1 VVEYASGNHFAWST
15 IMNTRSRKTWTTT
28 LLCSAMALSPIAVQA
43 SGFALLE
50 QSASR
55 LSTAFAG
62 SGVAGDDATSMFF
75 NPAGMGRLEQAQLIA
90 LTSGIQISSQFRNS
104 GSTAAFGQPLG
115 GSGGDAGDWN
125 LVPGAY
131 LAVPVGERFNV
142 GLGVNAPFGL
152 KLEYDDGWVG
162 RFQALRSEIETL
174 NVNPSVAM
182 RVNDR
187 LLLGAGVSYQRLQA
201 ELTNAVNYSA
211 AVAQGVQQLVAQGQ
225 LPAAAVPG
233 ILAANTGLEGDARV
247 RGDDTGWGWN
257 LGVLF
262 DASQTTRIGL
272 SYRSAIAYDVRGS
285 IKFTAPTVANPL
297 GAAIVA
303 NASASGA
310 PLSSGLVS
318 VDLKVPD
325 SALLSVQQQIGD
337 KLTLLGDV
345 AWTGWSTVQELRV
358 VRDSGSTVSVT
369 PERWRD
375 VLRYAMGASYEVAP
389 RLTLRAGTAY
399 DNTPVPDAT
408 RTPRL
413 PDTDRIWATLGGR
426 WQPTDALLVDFG
438 YAHLFSRDVPL
449 RQDAG
454 NSAASGLLAGDQQ
467 SEINIVTAQLLY
479 RF

>member
-1 VVEYASGNHFAWST
+1 
-15 IMNTRSRKTWTTT
+15 MNTRSRTTWTTT
-28 LLCSAMALSPIAVQA
+28 LLCSAMALSPIVVQA

-62 SGVAGDDATSMFF
+62 SGVAADDATSMFF
-75 NPAGMGRLEQAQLIA
+75 NPAGMSRLEQAQVIA
-90 LTSGIQISSQFRNS
+90 LTSGIEISSQFRNS

-131 LAVPVGERFNV
+131 LSVPVGERLNI
-142 GLGVNAPFGL
+142 GLGINAPFGL
-152 KLEYDDGWVG
+152 KLEYEDGWVG
-162 RFQALRSEIETL
+162 RFQALRSEIQTL
-174 NVNPSVAM
+174 NVNPSIAM

-187 LLLGAGVSYQRLQA
+187 LSIGAGISYQRLQA

-211 AVAQGVQQLVAQGQ
+211 VVAQGVQQLAAQGQ
-225 LPAAAVPG
+225 IPAAAVPG
-233 ILAANTGLEGDARV
+233 ILAANAGLEGNARV
-247 RGDDTGWGWN
+247 RGDDSGWGFN
-257 LGVLF
+257 VGVLF

-272 SYRSAIAYDVRGS
+272 SYRSAIDYDVQGS
-285 IKFTAPTVANPL
+285 IRFTAPATVTNPL

-325 SALLSVQQQIGD
+325 SALLSAQQQVGD

-358 VRDSGSTVSVT
+358 VRDSGATVSVT

-375 VLRYAMGASYEVAP
+375 VLRYAIGASYEVAP

-438 YAHLFSRDVPL
+438 YAHLFSPTVPL
-449 RQDAG
+449 NQNAG
-454 NSAASGLLAGDQQ
+454 NTAASGLLVGDQE
-467 SEINIVTAQLLY
+467 SDINIVTAQLLY

>member
-1 VVEYASGNHFAWST
+1 
-15 IMNTRSRKTWTTT
+15 MNTLARRTLTTT
-28 LLCSAMALSPIAVQA
+28 LLCSAVALSPIAVQA

-50 QSASR
+50 QSGSR

-62 SGVAGDDATSMFF
+62 SGVAADDATSMFF
-75 NPAGMGRLEQAQLIA
+75 NPAGMSRLEHAQLIA
-90 LTSGIQISSQFRNS
+90 LTSGIEISSKFRSS

-131 LAVPVGERFNV
+131 LSVPAGERFSV
-142 GLGVNAPFGL
+142 GLGINAPFGL
-152 KLEYDDGWVG
+152 KLDYQDGWVG
-162 RFQALRSEIETL
+162 RFQALKSEIETL
-174 NVNPSVAM
+174 NVNPSVSM

-187 LLLGAGVSYQRLQA
+187 LSIGAGISYQHLQA

-211 AVAQGVQQLVAQGQ
+211 VVAQGVQQLVAQGQ
-225 LPAAAVPG
+225 IPAQAVPT
-233 ILAANTGLEGDARV
+233 ILAANAGLEGGARV
-247 RGDDTGWGWN
+247 RGDDTGWGYN
-257 LGVLF
+257 VGVLF
-262 DASQTTRIGL
+262 DASKTTRIGL
-272 SYRSAIAYDVRGS
+272 SYRSAIDYNLRGS
-285 IKFTAPTVANPL
+285 IRFTAPATIGNPV

-303 NASASGA
+303 GASASGA

-325 SALLSVQQQIGD
+325 SALLSMQQQVGD

-358 VRDSGSTVSVT
+358 VRDSGATVSVT

-375 VLRYAMGASYEVAP
+375 VLRYAIGASYEFAP

-413 PDTDRIWATLGGR
+413 PDTDRVWVTLGGR
-426 WQPTDALLVDFG
+426 WQSTDALLVDFG
-438 YAHLFSRDVPL
+438 YAHLFSSDVPL
-449 RQDAG
+449 RQNAG
-454 NSAASGLLAGDQQ
+454 NTAASGLLLGNQE
-467 SEINIVTAQLLY
+467 SGINIVTAQLLY